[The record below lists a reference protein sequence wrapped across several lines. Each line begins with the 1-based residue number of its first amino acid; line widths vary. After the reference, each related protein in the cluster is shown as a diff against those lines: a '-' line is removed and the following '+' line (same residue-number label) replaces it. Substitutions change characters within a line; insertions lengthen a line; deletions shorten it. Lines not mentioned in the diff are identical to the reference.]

1 MSLQSKQHRI
11 GVIGGSGLQGLHG
24 LAHIEHIEIET
35 PYSDMPVNI
44 TTGQLGDVQ
53 LAFLQRH
60 GVGHRVPPASINV
73 RANMAALKHIGCRQV
88 LSLSAVGSLDESVVP
103 GTFVVVDQFIDRTI
117 QREKTY
123 FGPGLVGHVPF
134 GDPTCA
140 RMRDTL
146 INVSREKA
154 LALRTSGTY
163 VVMEGPQF
171 STKAESNL
179 YRQWGGTVIGMTGM
193 PEAKLAREAEM
204 CYAMVAMATDYDC
217 WFSGELPVTAS
228 MVSERMAKI
237 SASANSLV
245 ADVATYLSAA
255 NGDDRQCGCHRAL
268 DTAIMTT
275 PEHRDPEMLS
285 RFEFVVSRIRQI

>member
-1 MSLQSKQHRI
+1 MSLQGKQHSI
-11 GVIGGSGLQGLHG
+11 GVIGGSGLQGLQG
-24 LAHIEHIEIET
+24 LAHVEHIEIKT
-35 PYSDMPVNI
+35 PYSDTPVNI
-44 TTGQLGDVQ
+44 TTGQLGDVHV
-53 LAFLQRH
+53 AFLQRH

-88 LSLSAVGSLDESVVP
+88 LSLSAVGSLDENVAP

-117 QREKTY
+117 QRQKTY

-140 RMRDTL
+140 RMRDAL

-179 YRQWGGTVIGMTGM
+179 YRQWGGTIIGMTGM

-217 WFSGELPVTAS
+217 WFSGEPPVTAS
-228 MVSERMAKI
+228 MISERMAKI
-237 SASANSLV
+237 SASANALV
-245 ADVATYLSAA
+245 ADATTYLSGV
-255 NGDDRQCGCHRAL
+255 NGEDCQCGCHRAL
-268 DTAIMTT
+268 DTAIMTA
-275 PEHRDPEMLS
+275 PAHRDPEMLS